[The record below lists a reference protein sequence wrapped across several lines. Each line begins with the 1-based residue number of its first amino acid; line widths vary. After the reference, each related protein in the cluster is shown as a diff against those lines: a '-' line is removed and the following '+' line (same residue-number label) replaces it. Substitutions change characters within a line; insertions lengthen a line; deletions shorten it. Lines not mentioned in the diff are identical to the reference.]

1 MADPFEHCGARINPA
16 PPSSCAYSV
25 QPAGGG
31 PVRVRFSVP
40 VRPVFTPAVKAYVSV
55 AAVQLVN
62 VRLAV
67 PTGAMVGDV
76 AALKTPP
83 VVT

>member
-1 MADPFEHCGARINPA
+1 
-16 PPSSCAYSV
+16 
-25 QPAGGG
+25 
-31 PVRVRFSVP
+31 VRVRFSVP
-40 VRPVFTPAVKAYVSV
+40 LRPVFTPAVKAYVSV

-67 PTGAMVGDV
+67 PTGAIVGDV